1 MCEEKTKEYNE
12 RKLLRS
18 NEDAAVAEAVSI
30 LDSDEAFA
38 AFGKTDATST
48 GATGFLQMSSRRVR
62 VHMHELSQH
71 NKIVS
76 VLQKA
81 NSPRAKKI
89 AAMVQSGNPFTEV
102 LGEIK
107 KMLALIVEEGKQDK
121 ENLDWCNTER
131 EENDASHQEK
141 VDQIDTLN
149 GEIETLE
156 ETIDDPETGL
166 KAQIKEAEESLESC
180 VTSQKTETKERTE
193 ANLLYQ
199 ADIKNLVAAED
210 ILAKAIKALR
220 KYYDKLEERMDGYEF
235 VQLKEDP
242 QAPETFGNYEGQSS
256 KGGDAI
262 QMLEFILDETKKEET
277 EAHSDEETAQ
287 HDYEDSMTDLKSEEA
302 DLEETL
308 ASLHETLAAKEEE
321 LFQKKEEHK
330 ATTEEK
336 ESIEAY
342 LAKIKPG
349 CDFITENF
357 DERETNRATETT
369 AMEKAVDLIKDTP
382 AYKAAE
388 AEKHVE
394 GFGDCKDKCVD
405 NEDHVECKA
414 CMADTTIPG
423 YCAGHKGT
431 PGC

>member
-1 MCEEKTKEYNE
+1 
-12 RKLLRS
+12 
-18 NEDAAVAEAVSI
+18 
-30 LDSDEAFA
+30 
-38 AFGKTDATST
+38 
-48 GATGFLQMSSRRVR
+48 MSSRRVR
-62 VHMHELSQH
+62 VHMHEVSEN

-76 VLQKA
+76 VLQNAK
-81 NSPRAKKI
+81 SPRAKRI
-89 AAMVQSGNPFTEV
+89 AAMVQKGNPFTEV

-107 KMLALIVEEGKQDK
+107 KMLKLIVEEGKQDK

-131 EENDASHQEK
+131 EENDASHAEK
-141 VDQIDTLN
+141 VNQIDTLN

-235 VQLKEDP
+235 VQLKKEDP
-242 QAPETFGNYEGQSS
+242 QEPESWGNYEGQSS

-330 ATTEEK
+330 ATTADK
-336 ESIEAY
+336 EAIEAY
-342 LAKIKPG
+342 LLKIKPG
-349 CDFITENF
+349 CDFITEHF
-357 DERETNRATETT
+357 EEREENRATETT
-369 AMEKAVDLIKDTP
+369 AMENCIDLIKDTP
-382 AYKAAE
+382 AYKNFKAE
-388 AEKHVE
+388 ERVE
-394 GFGDCKDKCVD
+394 GFGDCKEPCE
-405 NEDHVECKA
+405 EDEAHVECKA
-414 CMADTTIPG
+414 CLAKTS
-423 YCAGHKGT
+423 
-431 PGC
+431 